1 MPRITSLNMLLESEG
16 KDYLAELYGK
26 VIENVQKALVS
37 SGMKNTDLSG
47 DPVSGSVEAKRFA
60 NATSKDYGTARAAGK
75 GDAVKASP
83 VTIVIDQDKEIVEEL
98 EEKDIKLSA
107 EDYDAAF
114 EAASTFIDC
123 GREWKDSPRKSPRVM
138 DWEQDGSLLF
148 PAISKVAG
156 REVRTVDYMHW
167 WTFMGCYME
176 ISDGV
181 FSTILSLRQK
191 RAKGK
196 KLEKWEREFWE
207 ANKDICVLKKKI
219 SREEQEERDRLK
231 ALLG

>member
-1 MPRITSLNMLLESEG
+1 MESTIEPYELPESLTVEG
-16 KDYLAELYGK
+16 REYEIRTDYRDVLNILIAFR
-26 VIENVQKALVS
+26 
-37 SGMKNTDLSG
+37 
-47 DPVSGSVEAKRFA
+47 DP
-60 NATSKDYGTARAAGK
+60 DM
-75 GDAVKASP
+75 
-83 VTIVIDQDKEIVEEL
+83 EEREKIYVCL
-98 EEKDIKLSA
+98 FVLFVDFEELSA

-148 PAISKVAG
+148 PAINKVAG

>member
-1 MPRITSLNMLLESEG
+1 MASAIEPYELPESLTIAGREYE
-16 KDYLAELYGK
+16 
-26 VIENVQKALVS
+26 IR
-37 SGMKNTDLSG
+37 TDFRDVLNILTAFR
-47 DPVSGSVEAKRFA
+47 DPDMEEREKIYVCLFVLFV
-60 NATSKDYGTARAAGK
+60 DF
-75 GDAVKASP
+75 
-83 VTIVIDQDKEIVEEL
+83 EEL
-98 EEKDIKLSA
+98 PS

-148 PAISKVAG
+148 PAINKVAG

-176 ISDGV
+176 ISDGI
-181 FSTILSLRQK
+181 FSTILSIRQK

-231 ALLG
+231 ALLS

>member
-1 MPRITSLNMLLESEG
+1 MASAHETWELPESLTVAGREYEIRTDFRDVLRILT
-16 KDYLAELYGK
+16 
-26 VIENVQKALVS
+26 ALS
-37 SGMKNTDLSG
+37 
-47 DPVSGSVEAKRFA
+47 DPDMEEQEKIYVCLFILFW
-60 NATSKDYGTARAAGK
+60 DF
-75 GDAVKASP
+75 
-83 VTIVIDQDKEIVEEL
+83 EEL
-98 EEKDIKLSA
+98 PPDGYEEA
-107 EDYDAAF
+107 FQAAIR
-114 EAASTFIDC
+114 FIDC
-123 GREWKDSPRKSPRVM
+123 GRNWEESPQKSPRVM

-148 PAISKVAG
+148 PAINKVAG

-196 KLEKWEREFWE
+196 KLEKWEQEFWQQ
-207 ANKDICVLKKKI
+207 NKDICVLKKRL
-219 SREEQEERDRLK
+219 SQEEMEERARLD

>member
-1 MPRITSLNMLLESEG
+1 MESTIEPYELPESLTVEG
-16 KDYLAELYGK
+16 REYEIRTDYRDVLNILIAFR
-26 VIENVQKALVS
+26 
-37 SGMKNTDLSG
+37 
-47 DPVSGSVEAKRFA
+47 DP
-60 NATSKDYGTARAAGK
+60 DM
-75 GDAVKASP
+75 
-83 VTIVIDQDKEIVEEL
+83 EEREKIYVCL
-98 EEKDIKLSA
+98 FVLFVDFEELSA

-123 GREWKDSPRKSPRVM
+123 GREWKDVPRKSPRVM

-148 PAISKVAG
+148 PAINKVAG

>member
-1 MPRITSLNMLLESEG
+1 MESTIEPYELPESLTVEG
-16 KDYLAELYGK
+16 REYEIRTDYRDVLNILIAFR
-26 VIENVQKALVS
+26 
-37 SGMKNTDLSG
+37 
-47 DPVSGSVEAKRFA
+47 DP
-60 NATSKDYGTARAAGK
+60 DM
-75 GDAVKASP
+75 
-83 VTIVIDQDKEIVEEL
+83 EEREKIYVCL
-98 EEKDIKLSA
+98 FVLFVDFEELSA